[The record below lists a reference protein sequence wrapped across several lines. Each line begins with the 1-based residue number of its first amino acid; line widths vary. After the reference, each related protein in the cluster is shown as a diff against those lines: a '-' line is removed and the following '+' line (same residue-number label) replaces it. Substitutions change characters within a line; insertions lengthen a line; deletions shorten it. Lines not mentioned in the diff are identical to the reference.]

1 LSLPFFL
8 NYVSLKRK
16 KKKTFIPQE
25 PKDIWVMCCSPTTK
39 MLSQI
44 IWSHYFY
51 ILNLM
56 YKRMEVGKAMEKVTQ
71 VNDKEQKIGQNQQK
85 SL

>member
-1 LSLPFFL
+1 M
-8 NYVSLKRK
+8 
-16 KKKTFIPQE
+16 FIPQE
-25 PKDIWVMCCSPTTK
+25 PNDLWVISCSPTTK

-44 IWSHYFY
+44 IWSHCFY

-56 YKRMEVGKAMEKVTQ
+56 YKRMEVGKAMEKVAQ
-71 VNDKEQKIGQNQQK
+71 VNNKEQKIGQNQQK

>member
-1 LSLPFFL
+1 
-8 NYVSLKRK
+8 
-16 KKKTFIPQE
+16 
-25 PKDIWVMCCSPTTK
+25 MCCSPTTK

-51 ILNLM
+51 ILKLM
-56 YKRMEVGKAMEKVTQ
+56 YKRMEVGKAMEKVAQ